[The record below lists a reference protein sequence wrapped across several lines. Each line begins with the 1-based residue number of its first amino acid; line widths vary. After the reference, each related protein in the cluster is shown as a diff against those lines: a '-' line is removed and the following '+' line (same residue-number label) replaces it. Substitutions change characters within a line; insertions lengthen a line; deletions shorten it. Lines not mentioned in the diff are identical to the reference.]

1 MKDALLLGSKRH
13 ASESWSAGS
22 LHLQS
27 SDGQCS
33 PDLARRIRYRS
44 RLSSH
49 DVCVWH
55 STSSSVYCPVC
66 VTIAADVMTLGAFHF
81 TSNVWNGCLVSGGT
95 TESETTKH
103 RNGSAWLHCPIF
115 RPVDALL
122 LGTYDRLDED
132 TPANKALKS
141 HVTKST
147 SVSRP
152 PGRTCVVHGT
162 SIARSA
168 PKWFHPSHGTCVL
181 ESGGVPSAVDTVV
194 QRRYTALDNDDDDDG
209 NKLCFM
215 GL

>member
-1 MKDALLLGSKRH
+1 MTSVSDTQHQAPFIVLSVLLLPYS
-13 ASESWSAGS
+13 ADTTLPYDSSWRYDSGCFS
-22 LHLQS
+22 FYE
-27 SDGQCS
+27 QC
-33 PDLARRIRYRS
+33 LK
-44 RLSSH
+44 
-49 DVCVWH
+49 W
-55 STSSSVYCPVC
+55 
-66 VTIAADVMTLGAFHF
+66 
-81 TSNVWNGCLVSGGT
+81 
-95 TESETTKH
+95 
-103 RNGSAWLHCPIF
+103 
-115 RPVDALL
+115 L
-122 LGTYDRLDED
+122 LGIRWYDRVGNDEAPQRISLTSLSHLPSRWRTAVRHVDRLDED

-194 QRRYTALDNDDDDDG
+194 QRRYTALDNDDG